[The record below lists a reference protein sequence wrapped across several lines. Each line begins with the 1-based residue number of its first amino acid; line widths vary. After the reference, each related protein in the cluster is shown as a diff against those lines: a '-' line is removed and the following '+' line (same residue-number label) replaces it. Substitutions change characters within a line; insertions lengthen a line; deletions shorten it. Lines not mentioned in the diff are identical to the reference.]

1 MKDLHT
7 ENETLMKAAVAQARQ
22 IGKALA
28 TRVATDFNKDAYPIS
43 VFMAGSPGAGKTES
57 AKRLIEQWGD
67 VLHIDPDAYR
77 PLIDGYAGSNSHLF
91 NRAVTIIAEKL
102 HDAALKS
109 GINFIFDSTMSDSS
123 KAISNIERS
132 LRYSRKVIVLYVYQE
147 PGTAWSFVR
156 KREERDGRRISK
168 KVFIEKF
175 LAARDSVRE
184 VKEKFGDRVRLD
196 VLVKEISNDSN
207 EYHTDTNDVDSL
219 IARTYT
225 KSILEAEI

>member
-1 MKDLHT
+1 MKDSQAD
-7 ENETLMKAAVAQARQ
+7 NESLKEVAVAQARQ
-22 IGKALA
+22 IGKVLA
-28 TRVATDFNKDAYPIS
+28 SRVATDFKRDAYPIS

-57 AKRLIEQWGD
+57 ASRLIEQWGD

-77 PLIDGYAGSNSHLF
+77 QMFKGYDGSNSHLF

-109 GINFIFDSTMSDSS
+109 GINFIFDSTMSDSG

-132 LRYSRKVIVLYVYQE
+132 LQHSRKVIVLYVYQE
-147 PGTAWSFVR
+147 PRTAWSFVR
-156 KREERDGRRISK
+156 KREKRDGRRIPK
-168 KVFIEKF
+168 EIFIEKF
-175 LAARDSVRE
+175 IAARNSVRE
-184 VKEKFGDRVRLD
+184 VKDKFGDSIQLD
-196 VLVKEISNDSN
+196 VLIKEISGDSN

-225 KSILEAEI
+225 KSILEVEI